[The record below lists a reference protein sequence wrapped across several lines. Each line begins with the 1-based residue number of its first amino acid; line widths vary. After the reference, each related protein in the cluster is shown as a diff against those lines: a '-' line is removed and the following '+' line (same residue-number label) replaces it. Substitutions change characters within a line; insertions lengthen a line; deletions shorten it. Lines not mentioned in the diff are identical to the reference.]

1 MPSHIQ
7 VVSRR
12 SARIAEKRRKEFK
25 HIFDDLYI
33 ATVNSLVVNSMP
45 EIVDYIYFTY
55 NQLYE
60 MYKLFLNEFVC
71 FSGVEFTP
79 ILSPIMVTHSVG
91 YTHAIRNFTFTT
103 MASLNRIFDV
113 AYQRIAILRQQLSS
127 WYISLVSPELIVL
140 LKGSLDKYAKL
151 YEKTKKTN
159 AYKAVLFSRVKL
171 PRDVINSIME
181 YYLSPQ

>member
-1 MPSHIQ
+1 MSIHIQ

-25 HIFDDLYI
+25 HIFDDLYV
-33 ATVNSLVVNSMP
+33 ATVNSLDGLSV
-45 EIVDYIYFTY
+45 IGRIDYLYFTY

-71 FSGVEFTP
+71 FSGVEYTP
-79 ILSPIMVTHSVG
+79 ILSPIIFIHSEG
-91 YTHAIRNFTFTT
+91 YTQAIRNFTFTT

-113 AYQRIAILRQQLSS
+113 AYQRIAILKQRLTS
-127 WYISLVSPELIVL
+127 WYISHVSQD

-151 YEKTKKTN
+151 YKKTKKTN
-159 AYKAVLFSRVKL
+159 AYKEVLLRHVKL
-171 PRDVINSIME
+171 PIDVINSIME
-181 YYLSPQ
+181 YYLSP